1 MQAKEDF
8 VHVSDNENCEKET
21 SLLPTVDNLS
31 ICNDK
36 SEMVRYFFLA
46 HSSCNNFLKENFL
59 RKKFLPFA
67 GLNFFYGS
75 SLKFFWHE
83 KALLFI

>member
-8 VHVSDNENCEKET
+8 VNVSDNENCKKET

-36 SEMVRYFFLA
+36 SEMVRYFSWPIPLA
-46 HSSCNNFLKENFL
+46 MIF
-59 RKKFLPFA
+59 
-67 GLNFFYGS
+67 
-75 SLKFFWHE
+75 
-83 KALLFI
+83 